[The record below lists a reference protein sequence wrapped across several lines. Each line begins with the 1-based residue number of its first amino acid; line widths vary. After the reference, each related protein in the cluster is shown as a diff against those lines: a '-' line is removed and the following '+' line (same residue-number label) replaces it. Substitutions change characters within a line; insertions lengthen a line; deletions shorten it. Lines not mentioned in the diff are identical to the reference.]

1 MDQNNER
8 KRRLSPRMIAIL
20 VLALIVLAEGAFL
33 LLHHKQTGGSSTDQT
48 VAASTKPDETAS
60 DDDKADAPDTA
71 ADATADPQT
80 TDSADQTKTDS
91 TDKSGSKSGD
101 SKSDGSKSDGNK
113 SDGNSSNQAP
123 TETPAVSIPPENREK
138 PYAAAIAALANYAKT
153 PSEGTLAY
161 LLGGELM
168 GAEMQKFLPALLTMS
183 GQSVDL
189 LYTQMD
195 AAMELPEKTTALTI
209 TDAQP
214 LSETDVSTA
223 RDRVRTME
231 TSFSAIAQSFND
243 YAAFTDDEWASIG
256 KQLGLSG
263 AEAKQ
268 MISDLTTSSR
278 TMAGLLK
285 DADISEAYLVTMKT
299 DTGETAQTNV
309 YCISGKWVTTAFF
322 NMEFA

>member
-33 LLHHKQTGGSSTDQT
+33 LLHRRQTGGTTDQT
-48 VAASTKPDETAS
+48 VAASAKPDEAAP
-60 DDDKADAPDTA
+60 DGDKADAQDTA
-71 ADATADPQT
+71 ADATAAPQA
-80 TDSADQTKTDS
+80 TDSAGQTKPDS

>member
-48 VAASTKPDETAS
+48 VAASTKPDETAP
-60 DDDKADAPDTA
+60 DGDKADAPDTA
-71 ADATADPQT
+71 ADTAAPQT
-80 TDSADQTKTDS
+80 TDSAGQTKTDS
-91 TDKSGSKSGD
+91 TDKSDSKPGD
-101 SKSDGSKSDGNK
+101 SKSDGSNSGSDT
-113 SDGNSSNQAP
+113 SNQAP

-195 AAMELPEKTTALTI
+195 AAMELPDKTTALTI

-278 TMAGLLK
+278 TMAGLLQ

-299 DTGETAQTNV
+299 NTGETAQTNV
-309 YCISGKWVTTAFF
+309 YCIGGKWVTTAFF

>member
-48 VAASTKPDETAS
+48 VAASTKPDETAP
-60 DDDKADAPDTA
+60 DGDKADAPDTA
-71 ADATADPQT
+71 ADATAAPQT
-80 TDSADQTKTDS
+80 TDSAGQTKTDS
-91 TDKSGSKSGD
+91 TDKSDSKPGD
-101 SKSDGSKSDGNK
+101 SKSDGSNSGSDT
-113 SDGNSSNQAP
+113 SNQAP

-195 AAMELPEKTTALTI
+195 AAMELPDKTTALTI